1 MSLLLFLIVLALTGL
16 IVGALARLAL
26 PGPDPMSILGTIAL
40 GLAGSFVG
48 GLIVRLVFHASGA
61 GIVVSVLCST
71 LILWAIRRSR
81 GERVRP
87 YNSRRFERTG
97 WAGAPAHGPARR
109 PTPAESSG
117 PATRRM
123 KRGRAWGSG
132 PRWGEGCDVWCS
144 LHPFQRRSGA
154 EVGGLRGGAAGQ
166 PVRLCTYG
174 EDAVPGCASI

>member
-81 GERVRP
+81 GERAAL
-87 YNSRRFERTG
+87 G
-97 WAGAPAHGPARR
+97 
-109 PTPAESSG
+109 
-117 PATRRM
+117 
-123 KRGRAWGSG
+123 GR
-132 PRWGEGCDVWCS
+132 
-144 LHPFQRRSGA
+144 L
-154 EVGGLRGGAAGQ
+154 
-166 PVRLCTYG
+166 
-174 EDAVPGCASI
+174 